1 MSESKIT
8 IFYSWQSD
16 LPSKETRNIIDESIK
31 DAVRLLRGTVNIKA
45 DRDTRGK
52 FGTPDITQTIFSKI
66 DDCDIFIADVSAV
79 CHYATTDKD
88 GNEKIKY
95 APNANVMLELGYASH
110 VIGWDNVIC
119 ILNSDYGK
127 PADMPFDIASRR
139 LTPFSLK
146 DGKSKGE
153 IKRYIKDIIQDTV
166 ENILNNG
173 KRSKEGFSNLR
184 LGSYNDGVVSNH
196 FNPIK
201 LSEKDAFTNHRK
213 QIISESLK
221 LIEQIKNIKIT
232 EPSELLSIK
241 KENNSPQKNVDE
253 EIMDVKQDNLLIT
266 SETSSLK
273 NNFIRRYKISIKEDD
288 KNMITELSK
297 KYLEINISKDEEF
310 FCIGNLEEKIDA
322 LLFKSY
328 EGTEDEENKY
338 NKIMELY
345 NYLQCLYIFDEYV
358 KTFDNMIF
366 MPLVIEN
373 ISKIRDENI
382 DIYIRVKEE
391 DANIVIPS
399 RKLINPKI
407 KGMLETIIEEEIIK
421 ELLLMPETS
430 DISYDKDITYSMED
444 TQVEMKK
451 QWSFPGIN
459 GNPNYDEEDYER
471 EIKKYIAIPNMNDK
485 NEFKF
490 RINNIYAKEK
500 KWLGPAL
507 LMKPLKKSF
516 DIGYLI
522 KSKYSDGELSGIIKY
537 KY

>member
-8 IFYSWQSD
+8 IFYSWQAD

-31 DAVRLLRGTVNIKA
+31 EAVRLLRGTVDIKA

-79 CHYATTDKD
+79 CHYTTTDKD

-146 DGKSKGE
+146 DGKSKGD
-153 IKRYIKDIIQDTV
+153 IKRYIKGIIQDTV

-196 FNPIK
+196 FNPIE
-201 LSEKDAFTNHRK
+201 LSKKDAFTNHRK
-213 QIISESLK
+213 KIISESLK

-232 EPSELLSIK
+232 EPSELLSTK

-253 EIMDVKQDNLLIT
+253 EIIDVKQDNLLIT
-266 SETSSLK
+266 SETGSLK

-310 FCIGNLEEKIDA
+310 FYVGNLEGKIDA
-322 LLFKSY
+322 LLFESY

-358 KTFDNMIF
+358 KTFDSMIF

-382 DIYIRVKEE
+382 DIYIRVKKE

-407 KGMLETIIEEEIIK
+407 KGMVETIIEEEIIK

-516 DIGYLI
+516 DIEYLI

-537 KY
+537 RY

>member
-31 DAVRLLRGTVNIKA
+31 EAVRLLRGTVDIKA

-88 GNEKIKY
+88 GNEQIKY

-110 VIGWDNVIC
+110 AIGWDNIIC

-127 PADMPFDIASRR
+127 PADMPFDIANRR

-146 DGKSKGE
+146 DGNSKSK
-153 IKRYIKDIIQDTV
+153 IKKYIKGIIQDTV
-166 ENILNNG
+166 ENVLNNG
-173 KRSKEGFSNLR
+173 KRPKEGFSNLR
-184 LGSYNDGVVSNH
+184 VGGYNNGIVSDY
-196 FNPIK
+196 FSPIK
-201 LSEKDAFTNHRK
+201 LSKKDAFTTHRK
-213 QIISESLK
+213 QFICESLK

-232 EPSELLSIK
+232 EPSEHLSTK
-241 KENNSPQKNVDE
+241 KESNFLEQNVDE
-253 EIMDVKQDNLLIT
+253 EITDVEPANLLIT
-266 SETSSLK
+266 SKTSPLK
-273 NNFIRRYKISIKEDD
+273 NDFITRYRISIKEDD
-288 KNMITELSK
+288 KNEIIELSR
-297 KYLEINISKDEEF
+297 KYLEIDISKDEEF
-310 FCIGNLEEKIDA
+310 FYIGNLEGKTN
-322 LLFKSY
+322 LLLSSSY
-328 EGTEDEENKY
+328 EGTVDEKNKY
-338 NKIMELY
+338 DKIMELFD
-345 NYLQCLYIFDEYV
+345 YLLCLYIFDEYV

-373 ISKIRDENI
+373 ISPIGDENV
-382 DIYIRVKEE
+382 DIYIKVKEE

-399 RKLINPKI
+399 RKLINPSI

-430 DISYDKDITYSMED
+430 DISYDKGITYSMED

-516 DIGYLI
+516 DIEYLI
-522 KSKYSDGELSGIIKY
+522 KSKYSDGGLSGIIKY